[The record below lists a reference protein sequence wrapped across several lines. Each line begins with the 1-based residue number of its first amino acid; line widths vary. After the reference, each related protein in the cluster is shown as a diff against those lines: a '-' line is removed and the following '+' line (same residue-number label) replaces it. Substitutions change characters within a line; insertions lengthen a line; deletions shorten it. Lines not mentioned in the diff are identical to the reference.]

1 MKPHSNPT
9 EIPKSKFVQFCALAP
24 LLMAAGLAVSGPA
37 AAAEEIFLRLDGIV
51 GGATA
56 AGHQNEIVVSSYSQA
71 FSNTAGAV
79 TGGGGSAGKVKCGE
93 ITVMKNID
101 KSSPKLI
108 GAVVTG
114 SHIATGDIKF
124 DSSGR
129 NGNLVESYHVALTDV
144 VVTDI
149 AQMDHTP
156 EGVMEQVTLSATK
169 FTFTF
174 TPTTN
179 AGGTGGKISF
189 SVDCSTN
196 QVN

>member
-1 MKPHSNPT
+1 MKSRSNPT
-9 EIPKSKFVQFCALAP
+9 EIPKLKVVQFCALASV
-24 LLMAAGLAVSGPA
+24 LVAAGLAVSGPA
-37 AAAEEIFLRLDGIV
+37 AAAEEIFLRLDGIM

-56 AGHQNEIVVSSYSQA
+56 AGHPNEIVVSTYSQA
-71 FSNTAGAV
+71 FSNTGSAV
-79 TGGGGSAGKVKCGE
+79 TGSGGGAGKVKCGE
-93 ITVMKNID
+93 IIVMKNID

-114 SHIATGDIKF
+114 NHIATGDIKF
-124 DSSGR
+124 DSTRG
-129 NGNLVESYHVALTDV
+129 NGTLVESYHVALTDV

-156 EGVMEQVTLSATK
+156 QSVMEQVTLSARQFK
-169 FTFTF
+169 FTF

-179 AGGTGGKISF
+179 SGGAGAPITF

>member
-1 MKPHSNPT
+1 MKPRSHRT
-9 EIPKSKFVQFCALAP
+9 DIPKSKVVQFFALAP
-24 LLMAAGLAVSGPA
+24 LLIAAGLAVSGPA
-37 AAAEEIFLRLDGIV
+37 AAAEEIFLRLDGIA

-56 AGHQNEIVVSSYSQA
+56 AGHQNEIVLSSYSQA

-79 TGGGGSAGKVKCGE
+79 TGGGGGAGKVKCGE

-108 GAVVTG
+108 GSVVIG
-114 SHIATGDIKF
+114 NHIATGDIKF
-124 DSSGR
+124 DSSSR
-129 NGNLVESYHVALTDV
+129 NGTLVESYHVALTEV
-144 VVTDI
+144 VITDI

-156 EGVMEQVTLSATK
+156 DGVMEQVTLSATK
-169 FTFTF
+169 YTFTF

-179 AGGTGGKISF
+179 NGGAGGKISF
-189 SVDCSTN
+189 TVDCSTN

>member
-1 MKPHSNPT
+1 MKLRSNPT
-9 EIPKSKFVQFCALAP
+9 EIPKLKVVPFCALATV
-24 LLMAAGLAVSGPA
+24 LMAAGLAVSGPA
-37 AAAEEIFLRLDGIV
+37 AAAEEIFLRLDGIM

-56 AGHQNEIVVSSYSQA
+56 AGHPNEIVVSTYSQA
-71 FSNTAGAV
+71 FSNTASAV
-79 TGGGGSAGKVKCGE
+79 TGGGGGAGKVKCGE
-93 ITVMKNID
+93 IIVMKNID

-114 SHIATGDIKF
+114 NHIATGDIKF
-124 DSSGR
+124 DSTRG
-129 NGNLVESYHVALTDV
+129 NGTLVESYHVALTDV

-156 EGVMEQVTLSATK
+156 QSVMEQVTLSARQFK
-169 FTFTF
+169 FTF

-179 AGGTGGKISF
+179 SGAAGAPITF